1 MKHKA
6 SDPRYQLFVGDR
18 YRCDLHASVARLL
31 KRYLQ
36 VEALPSH
43 RQEPGKMADCLARL
57 DGEKTLDLVLEMN
70 RLVLSLERSAK
81 RHIKAMEE
89 SHQELRSLNQQS
101 EETLG
106 RLQLILSESGSAA
119 PSPGE
124 SESITET
131 VQHLVETLGNR
142 NRELIEAQE
151 VAENAAR
158 SQAEFLANMS
168 HEIRTPMNGIFGMI
182 SLVLDTELTAEQ
194 RDFIE
199 TVQNSTR
206 SLLTILNDILDHS
219 KVNAREL
226 RLEMN
231 SFSPAKLIHDVTET
245 FRVAA
250 AERKNRLSARID
262 PDSPAQLLGDDV
274 RLRQIFSN
282 LVGNAVKFTENGE
295 IEVELRCA
303 EQSAD
308 GKWPIEVAI
317 RDTGIGIA
325 PDKVGQL
332 FQPFVQADGSVT
344 RKYGGTGLGLS
355 ICRSLADLMD
365 GTIEVESKPG
375 LGTCFRFEVEL
386 AEPASLRNDRSNDP
400 GVVENDP
407 WQGPSRD
414 GEESDGGRFP
424 VLLVEDHPVNQKVA
438 RLTLEKLGFDVQVAE
453 NGEEAVAM
461 VQRYPYRIICMDLSM
476 PVMDGIEATRRIRRL
491 PAPHGTAYIVAMT
504 GHAFAEDRERC
515 LEAGMN
521 DFLTKP
527 FDLFNLKET
536 LLRAEKSGELG
547 EPAMALA
554 R

>member
-1 MKHKA
+1 
-6 SDPRYQLFVGDR
+6 
-18 YRCDLHASVARLL
+18 
-31 KRYLQ
+31 
-36 VEALPSH
+36 
-43 RQEPGKMADCLARL
+43 MADCLARL

>member
-1 MKHKA
+1 M
-6 SDPRYQLFVGDR
+6 GDR
-18 YRCDLHASVARLL
+18 YRCDLHASVGRLL
-31 KRYLQ
+31 KRYLK
-36 VEALPSH
+36 VEELPSH
-43 RQEPGKMADCLARL
+43 QDEPRKMADCLERL

-89 SHQELRSLNQQS
+89 SHEELKSLNQQS

-106 RLQLILSESGSAA
+106 SLQLILSESGSSA

-124 SESITET
+124 SEPITET

-182 SLVLDTELTAEQ
+182 GLVLDTELTEEQ

-250 AERKNRLSARID
+250 AERNNQLSAKID
-262 PDSPAQLLGDDV
+262 PDIPALLLGDDV

-295 IEVELRCA
+295 IEVDLRCA
-303 EQSAD
+303 EETAE
-308 GKWPIEVAI
+308 GKWPLEVTI

-386 AEPASLRNDRSNDP
+386 EKPVTIRNERGSP
-400 GVVENDP
+400 GVVEEDP
-407 WQGPSRD
+407 WQCPPRME
-414 GEESDGGRFP
+414 EESQARKHP

-438 RLTLEKLGFDVQVAE
+438 RLTLEKLGFEVQIAE
-453 NGEEAVAM
+453 NGQEAVEM
-461 VQRYPYRIICMDLSM
+461 VQDYPYRIICMDLSM

-536 LLRAEKSGELG
+536 LLRAEGSGEIEESG
-547 EPAMALA
+547 VALV

>member
-262 PDSPAQLLGDDV
+262 PDIPAQLLGDDV